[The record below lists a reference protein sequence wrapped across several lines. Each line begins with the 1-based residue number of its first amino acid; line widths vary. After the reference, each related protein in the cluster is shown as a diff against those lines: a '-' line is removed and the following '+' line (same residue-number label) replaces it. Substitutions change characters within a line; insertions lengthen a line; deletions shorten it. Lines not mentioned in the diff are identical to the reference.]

1 MDVWLFLDPAKEDIE
16 KASDEIDQGEIGGM
30 DMDGFP
36 GTGGDEPTD
45 GPQSPE
51 DGEQVETA
59 VQMTKDAGGLNHA
72 TRDSWDPMKH
82 PRGPGGLFKQVD
94 GTGDE
99 GNKKQSLNK
108 TSNNANIQ
116 QGVKAPGGLK
126 KIYRE
131 ELVGCSLKGMGRLK
145 AVSDHSC
152 DQIYRRGGSL
162 DDLKKAM
169 AFGERSV
176 DVVHGGYIYSYN
188 GIKACVTDNGILK
201 TIISKG
207 SGAFKNSLYDK
218 IVEAANGREISE
230 IFKK

>member
-1 MDVWLFLDPAKEDIE
+1 
-16 KASDEIDQGEIGGM
+16 
-30 DMDGFP
+30 MDGFP

-99 GNKKQSLNK
+99 GNKKQNLNK

-207 SGAFKNSLYDK
+207 SEAFKNSLYDK